1 MDPSIVLTA
10 LTEADA
16 DFIAQLAADKRI
28 TAYIGDGQPWSDQ
41 YTGQRIEDAINSPEI
56 SWFVARR
63 DGIRV
68 GLFTA
73 VQREQATEIG
83 YWIAPEF
90 WGQGLAKAIVAL
102 GIKALNAVGFSQ
114 LMARVMPENKA
125 SLKVLQRHGF
135 VVQEDTAELITLRQ
149 SAVQSPPSNS

>member
-114 LMARVMPENKA
+114 LMARDAGKQSVAQGTTTPW
-125 SLKVLQRHGF
+125 VRGPRRHCRANYDATKRRL
-135 VVQEDTAELITLRQ
+135 VAAIK
-149 SAVQSPPSNS
+149 